1 MLTQIMRDAAHT
13 VYFSDAWLENE
24 ILSVPYPG
32 GRVRFD
38 LRARTVTGP
47 SLKGPE
53 ITLSLDSLDE
63 FVVDHYEMMGDT
75 KTHHFYTVYLARGE
89 FAMAFQ
95 ERAKEYFEYH
105 PEVSAEYERTCKRIL
120 ALPALLGLK
129 AASEKEL
136 IAGDVRP
143 IYARRSLKESSS
155 SAGGLGGLALA
166 GLGLVAFLLLRRR

>member
-1 MLTQIMRDAAHT
+1 MLTQLMRDAAHT

-24 ILSVPYPG
+24 VLHLPFSG

-63 FVVDHYEMMGDT
+63 FVVDHYERQGDS
-75 KTHHFYTVYLARGE
+75 KTHHFYTVYLSRGD

-105 PEVSAEYERTCKRIL
+105 PEISAEYERTCRRVL
-120 ALPALLGLK
+120 ALPALLGLR

-136 IAGDVRP
+136 ISGDVRP
-143 IYARRSLKESSS
+143 IYERRRTAPSST
-155 SAGGLGGLALA
+155 GLGGLLLA
-166 GLGLVAFLLLRRR
+166 GLGLAAFLLLRRR

>member
-1 MLTQIMRDAAHT
+1 MLTQLMRDAAHS

-24 ILSVPYPG
+24 VLHVPFSG
-32 GRVRFD
+32 GNVRFD

-63 FVVDHYEMMGDT
+63 FVVDHYERMGDT
-75 KTHHFYTVYLARGE
+75 KTHHFYTIYLSRGD
-89 FAMAFQ
+89 FAMALQ

-105 PEVSAEYERTCKRIL
+105 PETSAEYERICRRVL

-129 AASEKEL
+129 AATEKEL
-136 IAGDVRP
+136 ISGDVRS
-143 IYARRSLKESSS
+143 IYERRRATE
-155 SAGGLGGLALA
+155 SAGATGLGGLVLA
-166 GLGLVAFLLLRRR
+166 GLGLALFLWFRRR

>member
-1 MLTQIMRDAAHT
+1 MLTQIMRDAAHS
-13 VYFSDAWLENE
+13 VYFSDAWLEDE
-24 ILSVPYPG
+24 ILTVPYPG

-63 FVVDHYEMMGDT
+63 FVLDHYEMMGDT
-75 KTHHFYTVYLARGE
+75 KTHHFFTVYLARGE

-120 ALPALLGLK
+120 ALPALLGLI

-136 IAGDVRP
+136 ISGDVRP
-143 IYARRSLKESSS
+143 IYLRRSLKKESSS
-155 SAGGLGGLALA
+155 VAGLGGLALA

>member
-1 MLTQIMRDAAHT
+1 MLTQLMRDAAHS
-13 VYFSDAWLENE
+13 VYFSDACLEDE
-24 ILSVPYPG
+24 VLVVPFSG
-32 GRVRFD
+32 GKVRFD

-63 FVVDHYEMMGDT
+63 FVLDHYERMGDL
-75 KTHHFYTVYLARGE
+75 KTHHFYTVYLSRGD

-105 PEVSAEYERTCKRIL
+105 PETSAEYERTCRRVL

-136 IAGDVRP
+136 ISGDMRP
-143 IYARRSLKESSS
+143 IYERRRRTDT
-155 SAGGLGGLALA
+155 AGATGLGGLVLA
-166 GLGLVAFLLLRRR
+166 GLGLAVWLLLRRR

>member
-1 MLTQIMRDAAHT
+1 MLTQIMRDAAHS
-13 VYFSDAWLENE
+13 VFFSDAWLEDEVLN
-24 ILSVPYPG
+24 VPYPG
-32 GRVRFD
+32 GKVRFD

-47 SLKGPE
+47 SMKGPE

-63 FVVDHYEMMGDT
+63 FQVDHYEVMGDT
-75 KTHHFYTVYLARGE
+75 KTHHFYTVYLARGN

-105 PEVSAEYERTCKRIL
+105 PEVSAEYERTCRRIL

-136 IAGDVRP
+136 IAGDVRS
-143 IYARRSLKESSS
+143 IYTRRPTRDANSSS
-155 SAGGLGGLALA
+155 SLGGLALA
-166 GLGLVAFLLLRRR
+166 GLGLALYLLLRRR